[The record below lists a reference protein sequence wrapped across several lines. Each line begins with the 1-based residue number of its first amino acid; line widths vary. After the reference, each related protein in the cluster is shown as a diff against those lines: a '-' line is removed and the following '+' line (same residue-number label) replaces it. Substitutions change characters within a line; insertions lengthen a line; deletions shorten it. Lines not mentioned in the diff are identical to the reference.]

1 MTKLCLSFAINDF
14 LCGQKFEYFSL
25 GGLTTVAVST
35 PNSPARTKHPFC
47 DAPNWADGVF
57 LPHRVLERWPLAM
70 VHIITLA
77 TSLTQQEDKQAV
89 TGATVDER

>member
-1 MTKLCLSFAINDF
+1 MRKLCLSFAIKGF
-14 LCGQKFEYFSL
+14 LCGQKFEYLSL
-25 GGLTTVAVST
+25 GGLATVTVST

-57 LPHRVLERWPLAM
+57 LPHRGLERWPRAT
-70 VHIITLA
+70 VHIITLT

-89 TGATVDER
+89 TGAPVDER